1 MKKFFCLI
9 LMIITTLSAASVL
22 AADDTVLIDGVIFS
36 KDKKTLLEYHSIGR
50 RSEYE
55 IPDGVTAIADSAF
68 KSATFLESVSIPDS
82 VKTLGKSAFAFCS
95 SLQSI
100 TLPKGVTKIPDYA
113 FDRCTALE
121 KVEILGKVTVIGIRA
136 FNECRSL
143 KSINIP
149 TTVKNIENGAFD
161 VCSSLI
167 DIAYDGTVEMWNNIE
182 FDANNLF
189 ITSISI
195 NQFREMPITITIDGK
210 AIANE
215 KFDQPPI
222 IENGRTLVPLR
233 VIFEALGAEVTWE
246 DETQTVGATKGDTVI
261 SLQIGSAEMKINDT
275 VKTLD
280 VPAKL
285 VNSRTLVPVR
295 AVAEAFG
302 CKVGWDGVTNTVI
315 IETKK

>member
-1 MKKFFCLI
+1 MGTYAFNQCKKL
-9 LMIITTLSAASVL
+9 
-22 AADDTVLIDGVIFS
+22 
-36 KDKKTLLEYHSIGR
+36 K
-50 RSEYE
+50 
-55 IPDGVTAIADSAF
+55 
-68 KSATFLESVSIPDS
+68 SVSIPKS
-82 VKTLGKSAFAFCS
+82 VTLIDTGAFSRCQSLAEINYSGTQNDWAKIQIKNANQSLTNATLIAEKSDEVI
-95 SLQSI
+95 I
-100 TLPKGVTKIPDYA
+100 TL
-113 FDRCTALE
+113 
-121 KVEILGKVTVIGIRA
+121 
-136 FNECRSL
+136 
-143 KSINIP
+143 
-149 TTVKNIENGAFD
+149 
-161 VCSSLI
+161 
-167 DIAYDGTVEMWNNIE
+167 
-182 FDANNLF
+182 
-189 ITSISI
+189 
-195 NQFREMPITITIDGK
+195 DGK
-210 AIANE
+210 PIVGNI
-215 KFDQPPI
+215 DQPPI